1 MARDYYEIL
10 GVARN
15 ASDEDIKKAY
25 RKLARQFHP
34 DLHPDKR
41 KEMEA
46 KFKEIN
52 EAYHVLSD
60 PKKRSDYDLAGQVG
74 FETGSG
80 APGYPPGGINFE
92 EFGFGAGGGFED
104 IFSELFGRGGPRGR
118 RVAQKGPDLE
128 YSLVLDFI
136 HAAKGAEVKVSL
148 PGRNGEMLTVKIPPG
163 VNTGSRVRVAGKG
176 EPGLNGGP
184 PGDLYILTTV
194 KEHPYFRREDRD
206 IHVNVPITL
215 KEAIIGA
222 EIEVPTIDGTTRI
235 KIPPGTQGGQLFR
248 VRGKGVYGPKGTRGD
263 EYVAVNI
270 AVPRHV
276 DDKSRKLIEE
286 FEDLNPYD
294 PRKGLW

>member
-1 MARDYYEIL
+1 MAKDHYEIL
-10 GVARN
+10 GVPRN

-52 EAYHVLSD
+52 EAYQVLSD

-74 FETGSG
+74 FETGTG

-104 IFSELFGRGGPRGR
+104 IFSELFGRGGARR
-118 RVAQKGPDLE
+118 RVAQRGSDLE
-128 YSLVLDFI
+128 YSLALDFI
-136 HAAKGAEVKVSL
+136 QAAKGTEVKVSL
-148 PGRNGEMLTVKIPPG
+148 PGRAGAETLTVKIPPG

-176 EPGLNGGP
+176 EPGAAGGP
-184 PGDLYILTTV
+184 PGDLYILTAV
-194 KEHPYFRREDRD
+194 KEHPYFRREDKD
-206 IHVNVPITL
+206 IYVDVPITL
-215 KEAIIGA
+215 KEAVNGA
-222 EIEVPTIDGTTRI
+222 EIEVPTIDAPARI
-235 KIPPGTQGGQLFR
+235 KIPPGTQGGQLLR
-248 VRGKGVYGPKGTRGD
+248 VRGKGVYGPKGARGD
-263 EYVAVNI
+263 EYVVIKI
-270 AVPRHV
+270 AVPRNV
-276 DDKSRKLIEE
+276 DDESRKLIKE
-286 FEDLNPYD
+286 FEDRNPYD